1 MKFHESLVLF
11 ISKDRGYSRSFRS
24 GINDQFSFDVSVV
37 GLNDF
42 IERSDI
48 DFDAI
53 VFDYSSYDDFNVV
66 EKVCRKLDEDTP
78 FLVITDEFIDE
89 DFVRAL
95 DLNVDRFIKRSIVKN
110 NIEYLYKAIEY
121 EVQEFF
127 SKKKSE
133 ELARDF
139 RKSNKRFVEIF
150 DELKSFVGVLDS
162 DGVLI
167 SINKSAMELI
177 NADKREVE
185 GRLFWNT
192 PWWFHSKEVQEE
204 IQKCIKQAVDTGA
217 CEFEV
222 SRVGNKTR
230 DYYFTLKPIQGS
242 NEGLPLL
249 FIEGKDITKQKKREK
264 EYHKLINNL
273 NDIVLI
279 NEIKEPYRIIQVN
292 ETAVE
297 KLEYTQDELL
307 MMRTLDLEMPEYAKS
322 MDNRMKELQKKKSIV
337 FKTVIITKEGNKIP
351 FEISSNLIKYRD
363 RLVSLNIMRDIS
375 NRIETEQKVEFFNS
389 LLLNVFKDK
398 IDLSHKYLNI
408 LSDQNISELES
419 EFIVSTKDNIKE
431 IKTLI
436 DDIAP
441 VFSETNYQN
450 TEFSLIRLFKESLNK
465 NQEEITSRR
474 VKVHVECNDHMIK
487 TNKLTTEL
495 FSNLLRISVNT
506 SKSRNILIK
515 DIKDS
520 EGVKIMYEDDG
531 LEYDLTNDDYWN
543 LNLEGKK
550 DIRLY
555 LIRKISELN
564 DIKIIEEPS
573 KGLYGNKYIIKFPK

>member
-1 MKFHESLVLF
+1 MKFQESLVLF

-24 GINDQFSFDVSVV
+24 GINDQFSFDVSVIE
-37 GLNDF
+37 LNDF
-42 IERSDI
+42 LERSDI

-53 VFDYSSYDDFNVV
+53 VFDYSSYDEFNVV
-66 EKVCRKLDEDTP
+66 EKVCEKLDKDTP
-78 FLVITDEFIDE
+78 LLIITDEFINE

-110 NIEYLYKAIEY
+110 NIEYLYKAIDY

-139 RKSNKRFVEIF
+139 RKSNKRLVEIF

-177 NADKREVE
+177 NADKRAVE

-192 PWWFHSKEVQEE
+192 PWWFHSEEIQEE
-204 IQKCIKQAVDTGA
+204 IQNCIEQAVKTGA

-222 SRVGNKTR
+222 SRVGDKKR
-230 DYYFTLKPIQGS
+230 DYYFTLKPIQDS

-279 NEIKEPYRIIQVN
+279 NEIKYPYRIIQVN
-292 ETAVE
+292 ETAGQ

-307 MMRTLDLEMPEYAKS
+307 MMRTLDLEMPKFAES
-322 MDNRMKELQKKKSIV
+322 MDERMEKLQEKKSIV

-351 FEISSNLIKYRD
+351 FEISSNLIKYRG

-398 IDLSHKYLNI
+398 IDLSYKYLNI
-408 LSDQNISELES
+408 LSDQNIPEIES
-419 EFIVSTKDNIKE
+419 EFLFSTKENVKE

-441 VFSETNYQN
+441 VFSEKNYQN
-450 TEFSLIRLFKESLNK
+450 TEFSLIRLFKEALNK
-465 NQEEITSRR
+465 NQKEIESRR
-474 VKVHVECNDHMIK
+474 VKVHIECNDYIID

-495 FSNLLRISVNT
+495 LSNLLRISVNT

-531 LEYDLTNDDYWN
+531 LEYDLTSEDYWTI
-543 LNLEGKK
+543 NLEGKK

-564 DIKIIEEPS
+564 NIKIIEGPS
-573 KGLYGNKYIIKFPK
+573 KGLYGNKYIMEFPK